1 MIKIVR
7 FFVSVILLCLNFN
20 VTMLWNVELTRYNDT
35 NLYKIHMDMLKN
47 YSPNK
52 QLRLNKKYIKKL
64 PATNEIIYVM
74 QSSNARGRFILKQTC
89 NLINIYIFKCFF
101 KFKSPISQL
110 LNLIKKKKNCISK
123 ILKTENHKIF

>member
-52 QLRLNKKYIKKL
+52 QLRLNKKNIKKL

-89 NLINIYIFKCFF
+89 NLINIYIY
-101 KFKSPISQL
+101 
-110 LNLIKKKKNCISK
+110 LNVFSNYAKLECRRK
-123 ILKTENHKIF
+123 IHLETNV